1 MKAKNLFLIAVLVAL
16 ACLSTFP
23 PAEGCAGTEIAP
35 AQTGTTVQRITP
47 LRMET
52 PPAKQSL
59 ATPWRQN
66 RRQVLTNEPAPIA
79 EPTVRNPV
87 GIELVL
93 IPAGSF
99 MMGSADSHEDSEEGD
114 ERPVHR
120 VSFKYSFY
128 MGKYEVTQA
137 QWRALMGT
145 NPSEFAGDDLPVE
158 RVKWSAAQEFI
169 RRLNAKNDGYLYRL
183 PSEAE
188 WEYACRAGTTTTFAY
203 GPSLSSSLAN
213 FDGGQ
218 PYGDAPKDVNREK
231 TTPVGSFSP
240 NGWGLYDMHGNVF
253 EWCEDKYHD
262 SYDGAPA
269 DGSAWMRGGVS
280 EWRVLRGG
288 SWFDSANALRSTSR
302 ERLYL
307 DICDPFIG
315 IRLVALAQQ

>member
-1 MKAKNLFLIAVLVAL
+1 MKTKTVILIASLVTLLYLSAAPLAVRGTSDTARAL
-16 ACLSTFP
+16 AY
-23 PAEGCAGTEIAP
+23 
-35 AQTGTTVQRITP
+35 TTVQGTVSQR
-47 LRMET
+47 RES
-52 PPAKQSL
+52 PPARPSRAASQK
-59 ATPWRQN
+59 PN
-66 RRQVLTNEPAPIA
+66 RRPGLTTEPGLVA
-79 EPTVRNPV
+79 ESAIRTPS

-99 MMGSADSHEDSEEGD
+99 MMGSADSAEDMDEGD

-120 VSFKYSFY
+120 VRFKQSFY

-137 QWRALMGT
+137 QWRAVMGS
-145 NPSEFAGDDLPVE
+145 NPSHFVGDDLPVE
-158 RVKWSAAQEFI
+158 RVQWSRAQEFI
-169 RRLNAKNDGYLYRL
+169 RRLNAKHDGYVYRL

-188 WEYACRAGTTTTFAY
+188 WEYACRAGTETPFSY
-203 GPSLSSSLAN
+203 GSSLSSALAN
-213 FDGGQ
+213 FDGTQ
-218 PYGDAPKDVNREK
+218 PFGGAPKGVNREQ

-240 NGWGLYDMHGNVF
+240 NAWGLYDMHGNVF

-315 IRLVALAQQ
+315 IRLVAVAQP